1 MVFTDDDVQHAAVKL
16 AKSLIN
22 ARKLGGK
29 DVSFATII
37 YGEGVT
43 EEQGR
48 SGCGTASAPKSA
60 DNVDI
65 TLVNGGQPV
74 YYYFISIE

>member
-1 MVFTDDDVQHAAVKL
+1 M
-16 AKSLIN
+16 
-22 ARKLGGK
+22 
-29 DVSFATII
+29 SFATII

-43 EEQGR
+43 EEQAEVVRDGIR
-48 SGCGTASAPKSA
+48 AKIG